1 MSAEKVWS
9 PYCIEEDMRTTQI
22 TESLTTS
29 RDHAFSS
36 QDELFEVEVAEVT
49 SQGTQ
54 DVCLRSAG
62 ELEEHVSKYHS
73 ISTASD
79 SEEGQTGTKGYSQ
92 GCFFWSRLPITHSAA
107 TTLISALQVFPQIHR
122 HMAAFGEK
130 RFPRDEGF
138 AGFDLETRLDGAGNL
153 SSFECSYLL
162 KYIERRD
169 DARPGSNPW
178 AIRHALIYQRVSY
191 KESKLSHILI
201 RLPTAVK
208 KLLSTSILKLDRQDS
223 QFIEDWTNLH
233 ITCFCSVDHDL
244 HRFIN
249 YLDEEID
256 KLFKRV
262 IMAGVEPGKLNEFD
276 ALTSTTNDFKS
287 LQYLSDQLRRLMN
300 IIQLNIL
307 TMKCFQEKIRDLEK
321 VPPHT
326 TSQADSVARLLKRLS
341 GIQSEHQFSLLNV
354 STILERA
361 KAISD
366 QLRDTV
372 SMRNGEFNKTSTAM
386 TSRNTSAIVHL
397 SDKSSRE
404 ARVVKTLTV
413 LAMVFVPAAF
423 TADFVQMGF
432 VTIEQ
437 DSPMKWSADPDLKI
451 YAVLAIPLITI
462 TMLIY
467 VLVEF
472 IQTAREKGEKANEQF
487 IV

>member
-1 MSAEKVWS
+1 MSADKVWS
-9 PYCIEEDMRTTQI
+9 PYCTQDDVRTTQI
-22 TESLTTS
+22 AEIITS
-29 RDHAFSS
+29 GAR
-36 QDELFEVEVAEVT
+36 
-49 SQGTQ
+49 
-54 DVCLRSAG
+54 
-62 ELEEHVSKYHS
+62 
-73 ISTASD
+73 
-79 SEEGQTGTKGYSQ
+79 
-92 GCFFWSRLPITHSAA
+92 
-107 TTLISALQVFPQIHR
+107 TLLSALRVFPQIHR
-122 HMAAFGEK
+122 HMTAFGGK

-138 AGFDLETRLDGAGNL
+138 AGFNLEARVSSAGIL

-162 KYIERRD
+162 KYIEKRD
-169 DARPGSNPW
+169 GARPGSNPW
-178 AIRHALIYQRVSY
+178 SIRHTLIYQKVSV
-191 KESKLSHILI
+191 EENKLTHILI
-201 RLPTAVK
+201 RLPLAVK
-208 KLLSTSILKLDRQDS
+208 KFLGSSVLKISRERS

-233 ITCFCSVDHDL
+233 ITCFSSVDHNL
-244 HRFIN
+244 HQFIN

-262 IMAGVEPGKLNEFD
+262 ILAGVEPDKLNEFD
-276 ALTSTTNDFKS
+276 ALSSTTNDFKS
-287 LQYLSDQLRRLMN
+287 LQYLSDQLRRVIN

-307 TMKCFQEKIRDLEK
+307 TMKCFQKKIRDLET
-321 VPPHT
+321 VTPQT
-326 TSQADSVARLLKRLS
+326 SSQADSLARLLKQLCDV
-341 GIQSEHQFSLLNV
+341 QSEHEFNLPNA

-372 SMRNGEFNKTSTAM
+372 SMRNGEFNRTSTAM

-432 VTIEQ
+432 ITIKH

-451 YAVLAIPLITI
+451 YAILAIPLISI

-467 VLVEF
+467 ILVEF